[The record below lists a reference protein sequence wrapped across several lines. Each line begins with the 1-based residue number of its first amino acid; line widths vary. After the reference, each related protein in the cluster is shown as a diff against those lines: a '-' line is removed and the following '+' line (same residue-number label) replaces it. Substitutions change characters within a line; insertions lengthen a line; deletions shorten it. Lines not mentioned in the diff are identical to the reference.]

1 MALVASLLVVS
12 LILALAIV
20 QVFWPSWTTTLLW
33 FGSLGLVGSS
43 LVSLEEAQ
51 RSFGGSAVL
60 TLATLMLASKVLIAA
75 PLYTWLCTKAHSL
88 SPISLCIIALLLSS
102 VLNNIPV
109 FLAITPVLEAKG
121 APAWTFVHLSHAC
134 ALGGLLTPLG
144 TSSHFIANDL
154 LEDFGKDRLTLCDF
168 LTYTPS
174 GVVLGYLASLLLTSR
189 MIPSVTRE
197 PSNIGPPSS
206 SNRDPAHSSS
216 PSWVILPLLILWIV
230 FSFLQELLGISQWL
244 ISGSFLGMI
253 LLFGLVDRETP
264 WTFFRGQTLVFTALS
279 ILIGIGVKE
288 SGLGKAILEALD
300 SMGGSSSSLQWLVTA
315 LAVVLLTQLMH
326 NSIIISIFIPSLLD
340 APQSI
345 LVGVTSLGSL
355 SLCLAA
361 GYPLNELVLHQT
373 GLDPKALILPS
384 LGVVLL
390 TTAGCFL
397 THWF

>member
-43 LVSLEEAQ
+43 LVSLKEAQ
-51 RSFGGSAVL
+51 GSFGGSAVL
-60 TLATLMLASKVLIAA
+60 TLATLMLASKVLITT
-75 PLYTWLCTKAHSL
+75 PLYRWLCTKAHSL

-121 APAWTFVHLSHAC
+121 APTWTFVHLAHAC

-154 LEDFGKDRLTLCDF
+154 LEDFGRDRLSLGDF
-168 LTYTPS
+168 LTYTPG
-174 GVVLGYLASLLLTSR
+174 GVVLGYLASLFLTWR
-189 MIPSVTRE
+189 MIPSLARE
-197 PSNIGPPSS
+197 PSSAREPPPSS
-206 SNRDPAHSSS
+206 TDESRV
-216 PSWVILPLLILWIV
+216 SWVILPLLLLWIV

-244 ISGSFLGMI
+244 ISGSLLGMI

-264 WTFFRGQTLVFTALS
+264 WTLFRGQTLVFTALS
-279 ILIGIGVKE
+279 ILIGLGVKE
-288 SGLGKAILEALD
+288 SGLGKAILEGLD
-300 SMGGSSSSLQWLVTA
+300 SIGGSSSSFRWLVTA

-340 APQSI
+340 APRST
-345 LVGVTSLGSL
+345 LVAVTSLGSL

-373 GLDPKALILPS
+373 GLDQKALILPG
-384 LGVVLL
+384 LGVALL
-390 TTAGCFL
+390 TTGGCFL
-397 THWF
+397 THWL